1 MKHTASE
8 NIWKNVV
15 LIFIG
20 AGIAL
25 SSASAAAQKAA
36 AGAVCR
42 QAVSD
47 SRAGC
52 LTSWKCRPVMPGSFL
67 SSGFF
72 FARRHADR
80 KAVLTS

>member
-36 AGAVCR
+36 AGVKHKGFCILR
-42 QAVSD
+42 YR
-47 SRAGC
+47 SRNN
-52 LTSWKCRPVMPGSFL
+52 
-67 SSGFF
+67 
-72 FARRHADR
+72 
-80 KAVLTS
+80 